1 LLAVQS
7 SAPYQH
13 LLSLHQESGV
23 AVWDLRAQALVTRV
37 HAGSSGSS
45 SQIVAAEWLQGSGR
59 GDFATGHVNGDINIW
74 SIGETSSGSSW
85 QATAQVAASMQQML
99 QPQLL
104 TQLRV
109 TPSAGSSAYGQ
120 PQQQR
125 RSASPLRGKPVQQQQ
140 QRQQPVQRCRPVA
153 SLQQVS
159 MGRAE
164 GLLVFGGGDE
174 MQPDG
179 LVLLPLPEP
188 KLVSGQQGT
197 RDCTQSET
205 QL

>member
-1 LLAVQS
+1 
-7 SAPYQH
+7 
-13 LLSLHQESGV
+13 
-23 AVWDLRAQALVTRV
+23 V

-45 SQIVAAEWLQGSGR
+45 SQITAAEWLQGSGR

-74 SIGETSSGSSW
+74 SIAEASSGSSW
-85 QATAQVAASMQQML
+85 QAAAQVAVSMLQVL

-104 TQLRV
+104 AQLRL
-109 TPSAGSSAYGQ
+109 TAQAGSSAYGQ
-120 PQQQR
+120 QQQR
-125 RSASPLRGKPVQQQQ
+125 RSVSPLRGKTVQQ
-140 QRQQPVQRCRPVA
+140 QRQQPVRCRPIA

-188 KLVSGQQGT
+188 KLVSHHKHVLNY
-197 RDCTQSET
+197 C
-205 QL
+205 